1 MSYNNDYRNSMWN
14 NGQFNASL
22 YCCFFSRTYGSALYN
37 RYQKRKIVLQLSVWL
52 REVSGAK
59 TVPKKHANI
68 NKTGKSNE
76 NMPISAIES
85 IGNISKNGIQIT

>member
-1 MSYNNDYRNSMWN
+1 MPTH
-14 NGQFNASL
+14 L
-22 YCCFFSRTYGSALYN
+22 
-37 RYQKRKIVLQLSVWL
+37 KIPVWL

-59 TVPKKHANI
+59 TVPKNHANI

>member
-1 MSYNNDYRNSMWN
+1 MVVGSIISIIFIYYCDENKRNK
-14 NGQFNASL
+14 A
-22 YCCFFSRTYGSALYN
+22 
-37 RYQKRKIVLQLSVWL
+37 KLSVWL

-59 TVPKKHANI
+59 TVPKNHANI

>member
-1 MSYNNDYRNSMWN
+1 MVVGSIISIMFIYYCDENKRNKAK
-14 NGQFNASL
+14 FP
-22 YCCFFSRTYGSALYN
+22 
-37 RYQKRKIVLQLSVWL
+37 VWL

-59 TVPKKHANI
+59 TVPKNHANI

>member
-1 MSYNNDYRNSMWN
+1 M
-14 NGQFNASL
+14 
-22 YCCFFSRTYGSALYN
+22 
-37 RYQKRKIVLQLSVWL
+37 IP
-52 REVSGAK
+52 GAK
-59 TVPKKHANI
+59 TVPKNHANI

>member
-1 MSYNNDYRNSMWN
+1 MVVGSIISIIFIYYCDENKRNK
-14 NGQFNASL
+14 AKL
-22 YCCFFSRTYGSALYN
+22 P
-37 RYQKRKIVLQLSVWL
+37 VWL

-59 TVPKKHANI
+59 NHANI

-85 IGNISKNGIQIT
+85 IGNI